1 MGTTPSGPIA
11 RLSRRVAAATG
22 RHAAAGATR
31 PRSALRSRRLWT
43 GPVVLALFAGAAAA
57 SIELAPEDAAIGRI
71 DVTGAHQGRPGAELR
86 EALAASEAGDRSLA
100 DDRLEALAARYPV
113 IADYADLFRLRLRV
127 DSGATADAVA
137 LAAAWRHADSP
148 LEADRLELLGAAH
161 AALGNA
167 EEARAAWARAAKIT
181 DDEALQAALRLKR
194 AESFEADGD
203 LDAAAASYL
212 EIWTAHPLQQE
223 SERAAVALDAIAA
236 RRGADLRT
244 GAHHRKRGDGFYRRH
259 RNEAA
264 LAAYE
269 RALQLGSQSA
279 SETRRAQRQRTH
291 TLFRLRRYT
300 EAAKAFAKLP
310 ATDENQID
318 RARAIARAGDAARSA
333 RELEAIG
340 RKTRGWQAARA
351 LFLAALLWEGE
362 GETERARKL
371 YDTVA
376 RPGSGTSYANAALWR
391 LGWAAFREDRIDEAK
406 VAFERLSERDGHPI
420 SSLRSR
426 YWLARAQERAGDAQA
441 TQAFSDIARE
451 FPFSYYGWRARLR
464 IDSVWRTAPVP
475 AIPDGVAALAA
486 DELARPRILLE
497 AGLEAEA
504 GRELDRLYP
513 RADGL
518 GDRLALSNLYADN
531 GDFHRAQRLIVEAY
545 SNDLARG
552 PVPDQL
558 DLWWHAWPAPFAE
571 GMRRATSDGDLIE
584 PGLIYAL
591 MREESGYRPSVVS
604 TAGAR
609 GLMQIMPETGER
621 LARDV
626 ALADFTAD
634 DLFVPDVNMRL
645 GSHYLHQLL
654 ERFDGQKSAAIASYN
669 AGPAAVSRWIDPSL
683 EDDEWVESIP
693 YEQTRTYVKRVLRS
707 LHVYRVLY

>member
-1 MGTTPSGPIA
+1 VW
-11 RLSRRVAAATG
+11 L
-22 RHAAAGATR
+22 
-31 PRSALRSRRLWT
+31 

-57 SIELAPEDAAIGRI
+57 SIELAPDDAAIGRI
-71 DVTGAHQGRPGAELR
+71 DVTGAQQGRPGAALR
-86 EALAASEAGDRSLA
+86 AALAASEAGDRSLA

-127 DSGATADAVA
+127 DSGATEDAIA
-137 LAAAWRHADSP
+137 FGAAWRHADSP
-148 LEADRLELLGAAH
+148 LEADRYELLGTAH

-167 EEARAAWARAAKIT
+167 EEARAAWARAAETT
-181 DDEALQAALRLKR
+181 DDGALLAALQLKL
-194 AESFEADGD
+194 AESFEAGGD

-212 EIWTAHPLQQE
+212 EIWTAHPLQPE
-223 SERAAVALDAIAA
+223 SERAAAALDAIAEQ
-236 RRGADLRT
+236 RGAELRT
-244 GAHHRKRGDGFYRRH
+244 GVHHRKRGDGLYRQH

-269 RALQLGSQSA
+269 RALAFKTLSA
-279 SETRRAQRQRTH
+279 SETRRAQRQRAQ
-291 TLFRLRRYT
+291 TLFRLRRYR
-300 EAAKAFAKLP
+300 EAVPAFGKLR

-318 RARAIARAGDAARSA
+318 RARAVARANDAARGA
-333 RELEAIG
+333 RDLEAIG
-340 RKTRGWQAARA
+340 RMARGRPAARA
-351 LFLAALLWEGE
+351 LYLAALLWEGE
-362 GETERARKL
+362 GETERARAL
-371 YDTVA
+371 YDTVVRSA
-376 RPGSGTSYANAALWR
+376 SGTSYANAALWR

-406 VAFERLSERDGHPI
+406 AAFGRLLESDGDAI

-441 TQAFSDIARE
+441 AQAFSDMARE

-464 IDSVWRTAPVP
+464 VDSVWRTAPVP
-475 AIPDGVAALAA
+475 AIPDGVSALAA

-504 GRELDRLYP
+504 RRELDRLYP

-518 GDRLALSNLYADN
+518 GDRLALSNLYATN
-531 GDFHRAQRLIVEAY
+531 SDFHRAQRLIVEAY
-545 SNDLARG
+545 AESLARG

-571 GMRRATSDGDLIE
+571 GMRRATSDGDFIE

-591 MREESGYRPSVVS
+591 MREESGYRPGVVS
-604 TAGAR
+604 IAGAR
-609 GLMQIMPETGER
+609 GLLQIMPETGER

-645 GSHYLHQLL
+645 GSHYLRELL

-669 AGPAAVSRWIDPSL
+669 AGPLAVSRWLDPSL

-693 YEQTRTYVKRVLRS
+693 YEQTRSYVKRVLRS